1 MLNTHL
7 LYVYPGRSPSSGF
20 QLIMHERN
28 LYKTPPDFE
37 SLAHAYPP
45 LQPHVI
51 RAPED
56 GSPTI
61 DFHDETAQRRLTQ
74 ALLFRDFDIQLEIP
88 DDRLCPPVP
97 NRLNYVLWLQDILS
111 HSSSQEKPP
120 TSIRGIDVGTG
131 ASAIYP
137 LLACRLSPNWCIVAT
152 DVDTVSITSAQ
163 ANVDRN
169 NLSERISVL
178 RADPT
183 GPILFPLIQD
193 PAASFDF
200 SMCNP
205 PFYASAEEVVRS
217 AAAKALSP
225 NAVCTG
231 AEVEMITA
239 GGEEGFVSR
248 MVRES
253 LALRERCRWYTSMLG
268 KLSTLTALVSL
279 LRAHSITNYALTE
292 LVQGHTRR
300 WALAWS
306 FTDARLPDDVA
317 RPSAPALHRLLP
329 PRTTFRQRLDRAP
342 PARAVQQVLG
352 ALSGESEAVA
362 PLSVTVD
369 GSGGEIY
376 AVAAKRDTWSR
387 AARRKKARLLRSPDA
402 GTGAAAEAGNGTGAG
417 KEGGAALVARVW
429 VEEEREGKNGV
440 QLVVQWKQGHDAQTF
455 ESFASHVGR
464 KVHEALVSSRA
475 SDAVEHLT

>member
-1 MLNTHL
+1 
-7 LYVYPGRSPSSGF
+7 
-20 QLIMHERN
+20 MHERN
-28 LYKTPPDFE
+28 QYKTPPDFE

-45 LQPHVI
+45 LQPQSVLHVI

-111 HSSSQEKPP
+111 HSSSQKLPP
-120 TSIRGIDVGTG
+120 TSIGIDVGTG

-137 LLACRLSPNWCIVAT
+137 LLACRLSPGWRIVAT
-152 DVDTVSITSAQ
+152 DVDTVSLASAQ

-169 NLSERISVL
+169 GLSERISVL

-193 PAASFDF
+193 PAAS
-200 SMCNP
+200 CATRRAP
-205 PFYASAEEVVRS
+205 YAEEG
-217 AAAKALSP
+217 
-225 NAVCTG
+225 C

-239 GGEEGFVSR
+239 GGEEGF
-248 MVRES
+248 S
-253 LALRERCRWYTSMLG
+253 LALGERCRWYTSMLG
-268 KLSTLTALVSL
+268 KLSSLTALVSL

-306 FTDARLPDDVA
+306 FTDARLPDVSHIARTFPTHRSHCFRQDVA

-329 PRTTFRQRLDRAP
+329 PRTTFRQRLDGAP
-342 PARAVQQVLG
+342 PARAVKQRPCPRPWTG
-352 ALSGESEAVA
+352 PEAR
-362 PLSVTVD
+362 PMSSPP
-369 GSGGEIY
+369 G
-376 AVAAKRDTWSR
+376 RDTWSR
-387 AARRKKARLLRSPDA
+387 AARRKKAQLLRSPDTVPSAAVEA
-402 GTGAAAEAGNGTGAG
+402 GTGTGIGTGAG
-417 KEGGAALVARVW
+417 EEGAALVAHVW
-429 VEEEREGKNGV
+429 VEGERVEKSGESGV
-440 QLVVQWKQGHDAQTF
+440 QLVVQWKRGHDAQAF

-464 KVHEALVSSRA
+464 KIREALVSGEA
-475 SDAVEHLT
+475 SHTVGQLN

>member
-1 MLNTHL
+1 
-7 LYVYPGRSPSSGF
+7 
-20 QLIMHERN
+20 MHERN
-28 LYKTPPDFE
+28 IYKTPPDFE

-45 LQPHVI
+45 LQLHVI
-51 RAPED
+51 RSPED

-61 DFHDETAQRRLTQ
+61 DFHDEAAQRRLTQ

-111 HSSSQEKPP
+111 HSSLQEQSP
-120 TSIRGIDVGTG
+120 TSIRGIDIGTG

-137 LLACRLSPNWCIVAT
+137 LLACRLSPNWRIVAT
-152 DVDTVSITSAQ
+152 DVDSVSLASAQ

-169 NLSERISVL
+169 GLSERISVL

-183 GPILFPLIQD
+183 GPILFPLTQD
-193 PAASFDF
+193 PAVSFDF

-205 PFYASAEEVVRS
+205 PFYASAEEVARS
-217 AAAKALSP
+217 AATKALSP

-253 LALRERCRWYTSMLG
+253 LALGERCRWYTSMLG
-268 KLSTLTALVSL
+268 KQSSLTALVSL

-329 PRTTFRQRLDRAP
+329 SRTTFRQRLDRAP
-342 PARAVQQVLG
+342 PARAVQQVLCALEGDSEAG
-352 ALSGESEAVA
+352 AVAVA
-362 PLSVTVD
+362 P
-369 GSGGEIY
+369 GSGGQTY
-376 AVAAKRDTWSR
+376 VVVARRDTWSR
-387 AARRKKARLLRSPDA
+387 AARRKKAHLLRLPDA
-402 GTGAAAEAGNGTGAG
+402 GPGAATEATGTGTGAG
-417 KEGGAALVARVW
+417 EEGGPALVAHVW
-429 VEEEREGKNGV
+429 VEEERVGKSGV
-440 QLVVQWKQGHDAQTF
+440 QLVVQWKRGHDAQVF

-464 KVHEALVSSRA
+464 KTREALVPGRA
-475 SDAVEHLT
+475 SHSANI

>member
-1 MLNTHL
+1 
-7 LYVYPGRSPSSGF
+7 
-20 QLIMHERN
+20 MHKRN
-28 LYKTPPDFE
+28 QYKTPPDFE

-74 ALLFRDFDIQLEIP
+74 ALLFRDFDIRLEIP

-97 NRLNYVLWLQDILS
+97 NRLNYVLWLQDVLS
-111 HSSSQEKPP
+111 HSSSQEQPPP

-137 LLACRLSPNWCIVAT
+137 LLACRLSPNWRIVAT
-152 DVDTVSITSAQ
+152 DVDTVSLASAQ

-169 NLSERISVL
+169 GLSERISIL

-239 GGEEGFVSR
+239 GGEEGFVGR
-248 MVRES
+248 MVHES
-253 LALRERCRWYTSMLG
+253 LALGERCRWYTSMLG
-268 KLSTLTALVSL
+268 KLSSLTALVSL

-352 ALSGESEAVA
+352 ALSGESEAGAVAVA
-362 PLSVTVD
+362 PLSEPVD
-369 GSGGEIY
+369 GSGGETY
-376 AVAAKRDTWSR
+376 VVAARRDTWSR
-387 AARRKKARLLRSPDA
+387 AARRKKAQLLRAPDTGPSAAVEA
-402 GTGAAAEAGNGTGAG
+402 GTGTGIGTGAG
-417 KEGGAALVARVW
+417 EEEGAALVAHVW
-429 VEEEREGKNGV
+429 IEEERARKSGESGV
-440 QLVVQWKQGHDAQTF
+440 QLVVQWKRGHDAQAF

-464 KVHEALVSSRA
+464 KIREALVSGGA
-475 SDAVEHLT
+475 SHTVGQLN

>member
-1 MLNTHL
+1 
-7 LYVYPGRSPSSGF
+7 
-20 QLIMHERN
+20 MHERN

-37 SLAHAYPP
+37 SLAQAYPP
-45 LQPHVI
+45 LRPHVI
-51 RAPED
+51 RALED

-97 NRLNYVLWLQDILS
+97 NRLNYVLWLHDILS
-111 HSSSQEKPP
+111 HTSSQERPP

-137 LLACRLSPNWCIVAT
+137 LLACRLSPNWRFIAT
-152 DVDTVSITSAQ
+152 DVDTISLASAQ
-163 ANVDRN
+163 ANIDRN
-169 NLSERISVL
+169 GLSEHISVL

-183 GPILFPLIQD
+183 GPILFTMTQD
-193 PAASFDF
+193 PASLFNF

-205 PFYASAEEVVRS
+205 PFYASAEEVVGS
-217 AAAKALSP
+217 AAAKARSP

-248 MVRES
+248 MILES
-253 LALRERCRWYTSMLG
+253 LELRERCLWYTSMIG
-268 KLSTLTALVSL
+268 KQSSLTTLVSL
-279 LRAHSITNYALTE
+279 LRVHSITNYALTE

-317 RPSAPALHRLLP
+317 RPSAPALHSILP
-329 PRTTFRQRLDRAP
+329 PRTTFRQPLDHAS
-342 PARAVQQVLG
+342 PASALQQVLG
-352 ALSGESEAVA
+352 ALAGESGSGSEAPTVVVA
-362 PLSVTVD
+362 PDTGD
-369 GSGGEIY
+369 GGSCRTY
-376 AVAAKRDTWSR
+376 VAAARRDTWSR
-387 AARRKKARLLRSPDA
+387 AARRRKAQQLCTPDPDPGPGA
-402 GTGAAAEAGNGTGAG
+402 GTRARE
-417 KEGGAALVARVW
+417 EGRAALVAHVW
-429 VEEEREGKNGV
+429 VEEGRMGKSGA
-440 QLVVQWKQGHDAQTF
+440 QLVVQWKRGHDVQLF
-455 ESFASHVGR
+455 ESFASHVAR
-464 KVHEALVSSRA
+464 KTREALVSDLGS
-475 SDAVEHLT
+475 SHTVKEVSI

>member
-1 MLNTHL
+1 
-7 LYVYPGRSPSSGF
+7 
-20 QLIMHERN
+20 MHERN
-28 LYKTPPDFE
+28 RYKTPPDFE

-45 LQPHVI
+45 LRPQSVLRHASFLCRLFIMHSII

-61 DFHDETAQRRLTQ
+61 DFHDETAQRHLTQ
-74 ALLFRDFDIQLEIP
+74 ALLFRDFDIELGIP

-97 NRLNYVLWLQDILS
+97 NRLNYVLWLQDVLS
-111 HSSSQEKPP
+111 HSSSQEQPP
-120 TSIRGIDVGTG
+120 TSIRGIDIGTG

-137 LLACRLSPNWCIVAT
+137 LLACRLSPNWRFVAT
-152 DVDTVSITSAQ
+152 DVDTVSLASAQ

-169 NLSERISVL
+169 GLSERISVL

-183 GPILFPLIQD
+183 GPVLFPLTQD
-193 PAASFDF
+193 TAASFDF

-205 PFYASAEEVVRS
+205 PFYASAEEVARS

-248 MVRES
+248 MVCES
-253 LALRERCRWYTSMLG
+253 LALGERCRWYTSMLG
-268 KLSTLTALVSL
+268 KQSSLTALVSL
-279 LRAHSITNYALTE
+279 LRAHSIMNYALTE

-342 PARAVQQVLG
+342 TASVVQQAVT
-352 ALSGESEAVA
+352 VA
-362 PLSVTVD
+362 PVSDFGD
-369 GSGGEIY
+369 GDGGRTY
-376 AVAAKRDTWSR
+376 VVAAKRDTWSR
-387 AARRKKARLLRSPDA
+387 AARRKQGSAV
-402 GTGAAAEAGNGTGAG
+402 AAWKGAG
-417 KEGGAALVARVW
+417 ARA
-429 VEEEREGKNGV
+429 GV
-440 QLVVQWKQGHDAQTF
+440 QLVVQWKRGRDAQAF
-455 ESFASHVGR
+455 ESLASHVGR
-464 KVHEALVSSRA
+464 KTREALVSGSA
-475 SDAVEHLT
+475 SQTV